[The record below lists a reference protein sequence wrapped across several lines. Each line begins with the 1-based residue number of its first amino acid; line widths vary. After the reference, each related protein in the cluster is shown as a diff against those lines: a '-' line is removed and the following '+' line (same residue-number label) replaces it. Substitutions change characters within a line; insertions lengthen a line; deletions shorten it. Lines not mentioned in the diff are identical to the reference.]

1 MDKRQI
7 ATFIKKRRKQLEIT
21 QQDLAL
27 LSGIS
32 TRKLSDIETSH
43 GTTTI
48 DTLNK
53 VCDILGVEIVL
64 KIKGVDL

>member
-1 MDKRQI
+1 MDKKQI

-21 QQDLAL
+21 QQELAQM
-27 LSGIS
+27 SNVS
-32 TRKLSDIETSH
+32 TRKLSDIETAN
-43 GTTTI
+43 GATTI

-53 VCDILGVEIVL
+53 VCDILGLEVVL